1 MGLTIFFT
9 LVRSIA
15 ERQAARLLIESLR
28 SFGGDLCHSPF
39 WVFEADPESA
49 PCAELV
55 QIGAQ
60 AIELQ
65 IPDAL
70 NKFPFAGK
78 VSACAQAETLAAAE
92 VSSLVWLNSGCIILQ
107 PPLGFELSDSFD
119 IAVRPVHIR
128 NIGLSTD
135 APVDSFWQ
143 RVYAQVGLRDVH
155 LEVESFVDQ
164 QPLRAYFNS
173 HLLSV
178 NPSKSLFQRW
188 LTHFEG
194 LVLDHDFQSGP
205 CHDDLHRIFLHQA
218 VLSALIVA
226 SCEPQ
231 RIRILPPEYSYPY
244 HLHQEISSKRR
255 ANALN
260 DLICVAY
267 EDETLN
273 PDTMNDIE
281 IHGPLRSWLKERL
294 YHFPS

>member
-1 MGLTIFFT
+1 MDQTIFFT
-9 LVRSIA
+9 LVNSI
-15 ERQAARLLIESLR
+15 EGRQAARLLIDSLR
-28 SFGGDLCHSPF
+28 SFGGELSRSPF
-39 WVFEADPESA
+39 WVFEADPKGA
-49 PCAELV
+49 PCGELV

-65 IPDAL
+65 VPTTL
-70 NKFPFAGK
+70 KNYPFAGK
-78 VSACAQAETLAAAE
+78 VSACAKAEALAAPE
-92 VSSLVWLNSGCIILQ
+92 VSSLVWLNSGCLILQ
-107 PPLGFELSDSFD
+107 PPVDFKLGEAFD
-119 IAVRPVHIR
+119 LAVRPVHIR
-128 NIGLSTD
+128 NIGLPTD
-135 APVDSFWQ
+135 ALVDPFWQ
-143 RVYAQVGLRDVH
+143 RIYAQLDLQDVH

-178 NPSKSLFQRW
+178 NPSKRLFRHW
-188 LTHFEG
+188 LTYFER
-194 LVLDHDFQSGP
+194 LVFDHDFQSGP
-205 CHDDLHRIFLHQA
+205 CQDELHRIFLHQA
-218 VLSALIVA
+218 VLSALVA
-226 SCEPQ
+226 ACCKPQ

-244 HLHQEISSKRR
+244 HLHQKIPPERR

-281 IHGPLRSWLKERL
+281 IHEPLRSWLKERL